1 MGRWFLTKEDPS
13 FPEKLSHTLS
23 CLKGSLAPN
32 KLEIRLPLIVGL
44 FLVGYF
50 SIELFMLLF
59 ILSLNVFAN
68 NPWST
73 SIYFFKYSYI
83 IILEIKH

>member
-1 MGRWFLTKEDPS
+1 MVFDNRKIQV
-13 FPEKLSHTLS
+13 FPKTISHTLS
-23 CLKGSLAPN
+23 FLEGSLAPN
-32 KLEIRLPLIVGL
+32 KLEITFPFIVGL

-59 ILSLNVFAN
+59 ISSLNVFAIN
-68 NPWST
+68 ACST
-73 SIYFFKYSYI
+73 STYFFKCNYI